1 MHTNLV
7 KCRSRGRIARQNSR
21 NQISCL
27 IGNWN
32 VIWERVLVSLDSSVR
47 GFDVSGLE
55 RRLADDQR
63 VQDDA
68 EGPDVDFVRVACSP
82 LKHFRRN
89 IVRCTANSSLLL
101 TVKVEFGCQAKVSQL
116 DLHLVI

>member
-1 MHTNLV
+1 
-7 KCRSRGRIARQNSR
+7 
-21 NQISCL
+21 
-27 IGNWN
+27 

-82 LKHFRRN
+82 LEHFRRD
-89 IVRCTANSSLLL
+89 IVRRAANSSLLL
-101 TVKVEFGCQAKVSQL
+101 AIKVEFGCQAEVSQL